1 MTKKKLKD
9 ELESLKRRLSKIE
22 SDKGS
27 SIITGDNR
35 EIKKMYDRINI
46 IKTMILSKNDKK

>member
-35 EIKKMYDRINI
+35 GIKKMYDRINI
-46 IKTMILSKNDKK
+46 IKTMILSNNDKK